1 MLLQRLVKYSQR
13 ISLPP
18 CLYAET
24 PVDWLIDLDTNGV
37 PRGMIDL
44 RQGSGKQKR
53 GNLHAVPT
61 LGNLR
66 TSAIMPLL
74 FCDNGGYV
82 LGRAAKDKKN
92 ARVQQQH
99 NAFKQ
104 LVAHCHQQLQLPET
118 RAVHEF
124 YQHHFAKLQ
133 VSHNYDPAGTVA
145 FRVDGQWVIDLPAV
159 QQFWAKYAAS
169 EYEIVGA
176 PMECLVCGQVK
187 PAVRRHYLPLK
198 GIPGGQSSGMSL
210 ISANAD
216 AFESYQLTEGFV
228 SPICLDCSERA
239 LKALDAL
246 MRDPNTSLRV
256 GKLVYCFW
264 TRQPT
269 QFSVVRLLDDPD
281 PNEVKQLLQSVVQ
294 GGTPSQ
300 PQAHDFYAVAL
311 SANSARVVVRS
322 YLETTLSE
330 VQRNLAQWF
339 RWQQLYAGDTP
350 VGVSRLTES
359 LYRKPKNRKGDD
371 QKADNSETDDRKRDD
386 IPAHVPETLIRCAI
400 TGTPLPMSILQLAI
414 QRNRAEQG
422 VTDNRARL
430 IQAVLYSHNYIQ
442 EVNESM
448 QYPTE
453 TQNHPAYK
461 CGRLLAVIERIQ
473 SAAIGNPNATLTD
486 RYYGSASTT
495 PASVFG
501 VLLRLTQPHL
511 SKLRKQR
518 EGLAIFLERILQDAM
533 PDHFPITLSPIE
545 QSLFALGYYHQRREF
560 FTPRNTAA
568 NLTAD
573 EQPTLMPEEVD
584 NDAND

>member
-1 MLLQRLVKYSQR
+1 MLLQRLVGYSQR

-24 PVDWLIDLDTNGV
+24 PVDWLIDLDANGA
-37 PRGMIDL
+37 PRGMVDL

-53 GNLHAVPT
+53 GQSHPAPT

-74 FCDNGGYV
+74 LCDNGGYV
-82 LGRAAKDKKN
+82 LGRAAKGKN
-92 ARVQQQH
+92 NQRVQQQH
-99 NAFKQ
+99 DAFKQ
-104 LVAHCHQQLQLPET
+104 LVAHCHQQIPLPET

-133 VSHNYDPAGTVA
+133 IPADYDPAETVA
-145 FRVDGQWVIDLPAV
+145 FRVDEQWVIDLPAV

-169 EYEIVGA
+169 KYEIVGA

-187 PAVRRHYLPLK
+187 PAVRRHYFPIK

-300 PQAHDFYAVAL
+300 PQANDFYAVAL

-350 VGVSRLTES
+350 VGVSRLAES
-359 LYRKPKNRKGDD
+359 LYRKPKNRKGDN
-371 QKADNSETDDRKRDD
+371 QKADDAKMNKRKADD
-386 IPAHVPETLIRCAI
+386 IPAHVSETLIRCAL
-400 TGTPLPMSILQLAI
+400 TGAPLPMSLLQLAI

-442 EVNESM
+442 EVNESV

-453 TQNHPAYK
+453 TQSHRAYK

-495 PASVFG
+495 PARVFG
-501 VLLRLTQPHL
+501 VLLRMTQPHL
-511 SKLRKQR
+511 SKLRKQNQ
-518 EGLAIFLERILQDAM
+518 GQAIALERALQDAM
-533 PDHFPITLSPIE
+533 PDQFPTTLTLTE
-545 QSLFALGYYHQRREF
+545 QGLFALGYYHQRREF

>member
-24 PVDWLIDLDTNGV
+24 PVDWLIDLDANGA
-37 PRGMIDL
+37 PRGMVDL

-53 GNLHAVPT
+53 GQPHPAPT

-82 LGRAAKDKKN
+82 LGLAAKGKN
-92 ARVQQQH
+92 NQRVQQQH
-99 NAFKQ
+99 DAFKQ
-104 LVAHCHQQLQLPET
+104 LVADCHQKLQLPET

-133 VSHNYDPAGTVA
+133 VPDDYDPAETVA

-159 QQFWAKYAAS
+159 QRFWAEYAKS
-169 EYEIVGA
+169 NYNLLGA

-187 PAVRRHYLPLK
+187 PALRAHYLPIK
-198 GIPGGQSSGMSL
+198 GIPGGQSSGMALVS
-210 ISANAD
+210 INSN
-216 AFESYQLTEGFV
+216 AFESYRLTEAFV

-239 LKALDAL
+239 LKALDTL

-281 PNEVKQLLQSVVQ
+281 PHEVKRLFETVAR
-294 GGTPSQ
+294 GGVPAQ
-300 PQAHDFYAVAL
+300 PQANEFYAVAL

-330 VQRNLAQWF
+330 VERNLARWF

-350 VGVSRLTES
+350 VGVFQLARA
-359 LYRKPKNRKGDD
+359 LYF
-371 QKADNSETDDRKRDD
+371 KADD

-400 TGTPLPMSILQLAI
+400 TGAPLPMSLLQLAI
-414 QRNRAEQG
+414 QRNRAEQS
-422 VTDNRARL
+422 VSDNRARL
-430 IQAVLYSHNYIQ
+430 IQAVLRSHNQ
-442 EVNESM
+442 
-448 QYPTE
+448 
-453 TQNHPAYK
+453 
-461 CGRLLAVIERIQ
+461 L
-473 SAAIGNPNATLTD
+473 
-486 RYYGSASTT
+486 
-495 PASVFG
+495 
-501 VLLRLTQPHL
+501 
-511 SKLRKQR
+511 
-518 EGLAIFLERILQDAM
+518 
-533 PDHFPITLSPIE
+533 
-545 QSLFALGYYHQRREF
+545 
-560 FTPRNTAA
+560 
-568 NLTAD
+568 
-573 EQPTLMPEEVD
+573 
-584 NDAND
+584 

>member
-1 MLLQRLVKYSQR
+1 MLLQRLVEYSQR
-13 ISLPP
+13 VSLPP
-18 CLYAET
+18 LMYADA
-24 PVDWLIDLDTNGV
+24 PVDWVIDLDANGT
-37 PRGMIDL
+37 PRGRMIDL
-44 RQGSGKQKR
+44 RQGSGKQQR
-53 GNLHAVPT
+53 GKLHAVPT

-82 LGRAAKDKKN
+82 LGRAAKGKKSE
-92 ARVQQQH
+92 RVQQQH
-99 NAFKQ
+99 DAFKQ
-104 LVAHCHQQLQLPET
+104 LVAHCHQQLPLPET

-133 VSHNYDPAGTVA
+133 IPADYDSAKTVA

-176 PMECLVCGQVK
+176 PMECLVCGRLK
-187 PAVRRHYLPLK
+187 PAVRRHYFPIK

-216 AFESYQLTEGFV
+216 AFESYRLTEGFV

-269 QFSVVRLLDDPD
+269 QFSVVRLLNDPD
-281 PNEVKQLLQSVVQ
+281 PNEVKQLLQSFVQ

-322 YLETTLSE
+322 YLETTLPA
-330 VQRNLAQWF
+330 VQCNLARWF
-339 RWQQLYAGDTP
+339 RWQQLYADDTP
-350 VGVSRLTES
+350 VGVFQLARD
-359 LYRKPKNRKGDD
+359 LYF
-371 QKADNSETDDRKRDD
+371 KADD

-400 TGTPLPMSILQLAI
+400 TGAPLPMSLLQLAI

-422 VTDNRARL
+422 VTNNRARL

-453 TQNHPAYK
+453 TQSHRAYK

-495 PASVFG
+495 PARVFG
-501 VLLRLTQPHL
+501 VLLRMTQPHL
-511 SKLRKQR
+511 SKLRKQNQ
-518 EGLAIFLERILQDAM
+518 GQAIALERALQDAM
-533 PDHFPITLSPIE
+533 PDQFPTTLSLTE
-545 QSLFALGYYHQRREF
+545 QGLFALGYYHQRREF
-560 FTPRNTAA
+560 FTPRNT
-568 NLTAD
+568 TTQTTGETPD
-573 EQPTLMPEEVD
+573 EQLTLTEEETE
-584 NDAND
+584 

>member
-1 MLLQRLVKYSQR
+1 MLLQRLVEYSQR
-13 ISLPP
+13 VSLPP
-18 CLYAET
+18 LLYADA
-24 PVDWLIDLDTNGV
+24 PVDWVIDLDANGT
-37 PRGMIDL
+37 PRGRMIDL
-44 RQGSGKQKR
+44 RQGSGKQQRSKLR
-53 GNLHAVPT
+53 AVPT

-66 TSAIMPLL
+66 TSAIMPLP

-82 LGRAAKDKKN
+82 LGRAAKGKKN

-124 YQHHFAKLQ
+124 YQHHFAKLPIP
-133 VSHNYDPAGTVA
+133 SDYDPAEPVT
-145 FRVDGQWVIDLPAV
+145 FRVNEQWVIDLPAV
-159 QQFWAKYAAS
+159 QQFWAEYAAS

-216 AFESYQLTEGFV
+216 AFESYRLTEGFV

-330 VQRNLAQWF
+330 VQRNLARWF

-350 VGVSRLTES
+350 VGVSRLAES

-430 IQAVLYSHNYIQ
+430 IQAVLRSHN
-442 EVNESM
+442 
-448 QYPTE
+448 
-453 TQNHPAYK
+453 
-461 CGRLLAVIERIQ
+461 LL
-473 SAAIGNPNATLTD
+473 
-486 RYYGSASTT
+486 
-495 PASVFG
+495 
-501 VLLRLTQPHL
+501 
-511 SKLRKQR
+511 
-518 EGLAIFLERILQDAM
+518 
-533 PDHFPITLSPIE
+533 
-545 QSLFALGYYHQRREF
+545 
-560 FTPRNTAA
+560 
-568 NLTAD
+568 
-573 EQPTLMPEEVD
+573 
-584 NDAND
+584 

>member
-1 MLLQRLVKYSQR
+1 MLLQRLVGYSQR

-24 PVDWLIDLDTNGV
+24 PVDWLIDLDANGA
-37 PRGMIDL
+37 PRGMVDL

-53 GNLHAVPT
+53 GQLHPAPT

-66 TSAIMPLL
+66 TSAIMPLP

-82 LGRAAKDKKN
+82 LGRAAKGKKSE
-92 ARVQQQH
+92 RVQQQH
-99 NAFKQ
+99 DAFKQ
-104 LVAHCHQQLQLPET
+104 LVAECHQQLQLPET

-133 VSHNYDPAGTVA
+133 VPDDYDPAETVA
-145 FRVDGQWVIDLPAV
+145 FRVNGQWVIDLPAV
-159 QQFWAKYAAS
+159 QQFWAEYAKS
-169 EYEIVGA
+169 NYNLLGA

-187 PAVRRHYLPLK
+187 PALRAHYLPIK
-198 GIPGGQSSGMSL
+198 GIPGGQSSGMALVS
-210 ISANAD
+210 INSN
-216 AFESYQLTEGFV
+216 AFESYRLTEAFV

-269 QFSVVRLLDDPD
+269 QFSVVRLLNAPD

-322 YLETTLSE
+322 YLETTLPA
-330 VQRNLAQWF
+330 VQCNLAQWF

-350 VGVSRLTES
+350 VGVFHLARA
-359 LYRKPKNRKGDD
+359 LYF
-371 QKADNSETDDRKRDD
+371 KADD

-400 TGTPLPMSILQLAI
+400 TGAPLPMSLLQLAI

-453 TQNHPAYK
+453 TQSHCAYK

-486 RYYGSASTT
+486 RYYGSASTA

-501 VLLRLTQPHL
+501 VLLRMTQPHL
-511 SKLRKQR
+511 SKLRKQNQ
-518 EGLAIFLERILQDAM
+518 GQAIALERALQDAM
-533 PDHFPITLSPIE
+533 PDQFPTTLSLTE
-545 QSLFALGYYHQRREF
+545 QGLFALGYYHQRREF

>member
-1 MLLQRLVKYSQR
+1 MLLQRLVGYSQR

-24 PVDWLIDLDTNGV
+24 PVDWLIDLDANGA
-37 PRGMIDL
+37 PRGMVDL

-53 GNLHAVPT
+53 GQSHPAPT

-74 FCDNGGYV
+74 LCDNGGYV
-82 LGRAAKDKKN
+82 LGLAAKGKN
-92 ARVQQQH
+92 NQRVQQQH
-99 NAFKQ
+99 DAFKQ

-124 YQHHFAKLQ
+124 YQHHFAKLPIP
-133 VSHNYDPAGTVA
+133 SDYDPAKPVT
-145 FRVDGQWVIDLPAV
+145 FRVNGQWVIDLPAV

-176 PMECLVCGQVK
+176 PMECLVCGRLK
-187 PAVRRHYLPLK
+187 PAVRRHYFPIK

-322 YLETTLSE
+322 YLETTLPA
-330 VQRNLAQWF
+330 VQCNLAQWF
-339 RWQQLYAGDTP
+339 RWQQLYASDTP
-350 VGVSRLTES
+350 VGVSRLAES

-422 VTDNRARL
+422 VTDDRARL

-473 SAAIGNPNATLTD
+473 RESIGNPNTTLTD

>member
-18 CLYAET
+18 LLYADA
-24 PVDWLIDLDTNGV
+24 PVDRLIDLDTNGV

-82 LGRAAKDKKN
+82 LGLAAKGKKSE
-92 ARVQQQH
+92 RVQQQH
-99 NAFKQ
+99 DAFKQ
-104 LVAHCHQQLQLPET
+104 LVAECHQQLQLPET

-124 YQHHFAKLQ
+124 YQHHFAKLT
-133 VSHNYDPAGTVA
+133 VPDDYDPAETVA
-145 FRVDGQWVIDLPAV
+145 FRVNGQWVIDLPAV
-159 QQFWAKYAAS
+159 QQFWADHAKSTYQLL
-169 EYEIVGA
+169 GA

-187 PAVRRHYLPLK
+187 PALRAHYLPIK
-198 GIPGGQSSGMSL
+198 GIPGGQSSGMALVS
-210 ISANAD
+210 INSN
-216 AFESYQLTEGFV
+216 AFESYRLTEGFV

-269 QFSVVRLLDDPD
+269 QFSVVRLLNDPD

-322 YLETTLSE
+322 YLETTLPA
-330 VQRNLAQWF
+330 VQCNLAQWF
-339 RWQQLYAGDTP
+339 RWQQLHASDTP
-350 VGVSRLTES
+350 VGVFQMART
-359 LYRKPKNRKGDD
+359 LYL
-371 QKADNSETDDRKRDD
+371 KADD
-386 IPAHVPETLIRCAI
+386 IPAHVPETLIRCAL
-400 TGTPLPMSILQLAI
+400 TGTPLPMSLLQLAI
-414 QRNRAEQG
+414 QRNRAEQS
-422 VTDNRARL
+422 VSDNRARL
-430 IQAVLYSHNYIQ
+430 IQAVLRSHNQ
-442 EVNESM
+442 
-448 QYPTE
+448 
-453 TQNHPAYK
+453 
-461 CGRLLAVIERIQ
+461 L
-473 SAAIGNPNATLTD
+473 
-486 RYYGSASTT
+486 
-495 PASVFG
+495 
-501 VLLRLTQPHL
+501 
-511 SKLRKQR
+511 
-518 EGLAIFLERILQDAM
+518 
-533 PDHFPITLSPIE
+533 
-545 QSLFALGYYHQRREF
+545 
-560 FTPRNTAA
+560 
-568 NLTAD
+568 
-573 EQPTLMPEEVD
+573 
-584 NDAND
+584 

>member
-1 MLLQRLVKYSQR
+1 MLLQRLVGYSQR

-37 PRGMIDL
+37 PRGRMIDL

-53 GNLHAVPT
+53 GKLHAVPT

-66 TSAIMPLL
+66 TSAIMPLP

-82 LGRAAKDKKN
+82 LGLAAKGKKSE
-92 ARVQQQH
+92 RVQQQH
-99 NAFKQ
+99 DAFKQ
-104 LVAHCHQQLQLPET
+104 LVADCHQKLQLPET

-133 VSHNYDPAGTVA
+133 VPDDYDPAETVA
-145 FRVDGQWVIDLPAV
+145 FRVNGQWVIDLPAV
-159 QQFWAKYAAS
+159 QQFWADYAKS
-169 EYEIVGA
+169 TYQLLGA

-187 PAVRRHYLPLK
+187 PALRAHYLPIK
-198 GIPGGQSSGMSL
+198 GIPGGQSSGMALVS
-210 ISANAD
+210 INSN
-216 AFESYQLTEGFV
+216 AFESYRLTEAFV

-281 PNEVKQLLQSVVQ
+281 PAQVKQLLETVAR
-294 GGTPSQ
+294 GGMPSD
-300 PQAHDFYAVAL
+300 PQANDFYAVAL

-350 VGVSRLTES
+350 VGVFQLARA
-359 LYRKPKNRKGDD
+359 LYF
-371 QKADNSETDDRKRDD
+371 KADD
-386 IPAHVPETLIRCAI
+386 IPAHVPETLIRCAL
-400 TGTPLPMSILQLAI
+400 TGTPLPMSLLQLAI
-414 QRNRAEQG
+414 QRNRAERS

-430 IQAVLYSHNYIQ
+430 IQAVLRSHNQ
-442 EVNESM
+442 
-448 QYPTE
+448 
-453 TQNHPAYK
+453 
-461 CGRLLAVIERIQ
+461 L
-473 SAAIGNPNATLTD
+473 
-486 RYYGSASTT
+486 
-495 PASVFG
+495 
-501 VLLRLTQPHL
+501 
-511 SKLRKQR
+511 
-518 EGLAIFLERILQDAM
+518 
-533 PDHFPITLSPIE
+533 
-545 QSLFALGYYHQRREF
+545 
-560 FTPRNTAA
+560 
-568 NLTAD
+568 
-573 EQPTLMPEEVD
+573 
-584 NDAND
+584 

>member
-18 CLYAET
+18 LLYADA
-24 PVDWLIDLDTNGV
+24 PVDRLIDLDTNGV
-37 PRGMIDL
+37 PHGMIDL

-82 LGRAAKDKKN
+82 LGLAAKGKN
-92 ARVQQQH
+92 NQRVQQQH
-99 NAFKQ
+99 DAFKQ
-104 LVAHCHQQLQLPET
+104 LVAECHQQLQLPET

-124 YQHHFAKLQ
+124 YQHHFAKLT
-133 VSHNYDPAGTVA
+133 VPDDYDPAETVA
-145 FRVDGQWVIDLPAV
+145 FRVNGQWVIDLPAV
-159 QQFWAKYAAS
+159 QQFWADHAKSTYQLL
-169 EYEIVGA
+169 GA

-187 PAVRRHYLPLK
+187 PALRAHYLPIK
-198 GIPGGQSSGMSL
+198 GIPGGQSSGMALVS
-210 ISANAD
+210 INSN
-216 AFESYQLTEGFV
+216 AFESYRLTEGFV

-281 PNEVKQLLQSVVQ
+281 PAQVKQLLETVAR
-294 GGTPSQ
+294 GGMPSD
-300 PQAHDFYAVAL
+300 PQANDFYAVAL

-339 RWQQLYAGDTP
+339 RWQQLHAGDTP
-350 VGVSRLTES
+350 VGVFQLARA
-359 LYRKPKNRKGDD
+359 LYF
-371 QKADNSETDDRKRDD
+371 KADD

-400 TGTPLPMSILQLAI
+400 TGTPLPMSLLQLAI

-430 IQAVLYSHNYIQ
+430 IQAVLRSHNQ
-442 EVNESM
+442 
-448 QYPTE
+448 
-453 TQNHPAYK
+453 
-461 CGRLLAVIERIQ
+461 L
-473 SAAIGNPNATLTD
+473 
-486 RYYGSASTT
+486 
-495 PASVFG
+495 
-501 VLLRLTQPHL
+501 
-511 SKLRKQR
+511 
-518 EGLAIFLERILQDAM
+518 
-533 PDHFPITLSPIE
+533 
-545 QSLFALGYYHQRREF
+545 
-560 FTPRNTAA
+560 
-568 NLTAD
+568 
-573 EQPTLMPEEVD
+573 
-584 NDAND
+584 

>member
-1 MLLQRLVKYSQR
+1 MLLQRLVGYSQR

-145 FRVDGQWVIDLPAV
+145 FRVNGQWVIDLPAV

-216 AFESYQLTEGFV
+216 AFESYRLTEGFV

-269 QFSVVRLLDDPD
+269 QFSVVRLLNDPD

-300 PQAHDFYAVAL
+300 PQTHDFYAVAL

-350 VGVSRLTES
+350 VGVFQLARA
-359 LYRKPKNRKGDD
+359 LYF
-371 QKADNSETDDRKRDD
+371 KADD

-400 TGTPLPMSILQLAI
+400 TGTPLPMSLLQLAI
-414 QRNRAEQG
+414 QRNRAERS

-430 IQAVLYSHNYIQ
+430 IQAVLCSHN
-442 EVNESM
+442 
-448 QYPTE
+448 
-453 TQNHPAYK
+453 
-461 CGRLLAVIERIQ
+461 LL
-473 SAAIGNPNATLTD
+473 
-486 RYYGSASTT
+486 
-495 PASVFG
+495 
-501 VLLRLTQPHL
+501 
-511 SKLRKQR
+511 
-518 EGLAIFLERILQDAM
+518 
-533 PDHFPITLSPIE
+533 
-545 QSLFALGYYHQRREF
+545 
-560 FTPRNTAA
+560 
-568 NLTAD
+568 
-573 EQPTLMPEEVD
+573 
-584 NDAND
+584 

>member
-1 MLLQRLVKYSQR
+1 MLLQRLVEYSQR
-13 ISLPP
+13 VSLPP
-18 CLYAET
+18 CLYE
-24 PVDWLIDLDTNGV
+24 PKEVRWLIRLSADGKPL
-37 PRGMIDL
+37 GM
-44 RQGSGKQKR
+44 
-53 GNLHAVPT
+53 VPT
-61 LGNLR
+61 SGEDEERGIRHPVPSAKR
-66 TSAIMPLL
+66 TSGVRAFL
-74 FCDNGGYV
+74 FCDKGSYV
-82 LGRAAKDKKN
+82 LGIAEQN
-92 ARVQQQH
+92 ADPQLAQKQH
-99 NAFKQ
+99 QAFKE
-104 LVAHCHQQLQLPET
+104 LVARCHETLGLPET
-118 RAVHEF
+118 HAVNEF
-124 YQHHFAKLQ
+124 YQRYFGQLQ
-133 VSHNYDPAGTVA
+133 VPPDCKPSDIIA
-145 FRVDGQWVIDLPAV
+145 FAVGERWVTDLPEV
-159 QQFWAKYAAS
+159 QRFWADYAA
-169 EYEIVGA
+169 EA
-176 PMECLVCGQVK
+176 FNLADRRMQCLVCGQVR
-187 PAVRRHYLPLK
+187 PVVRRHQVAIK
-198 GIPGGQSSGMSL
+198 IPKIGQPSGMALVST
-210 ISANAD
+210 NAD
-216 AFESYQLTEGFV
+216 AFRSYGLKESFGA
-228 SPICLDCSERA
+228 PICLECSERSHNA
-239 LKALDAL
+239 LNELI
-246 MRDPNTSLRV
+246 RNPNTSLQV
-256 GKLVYCFW
+256 GELVYCFW

-269 QFSVVRLLDDPD
+269 QFSVVRLLNDPD

-330 VQRNLAQWF
+330 VRRNLAQWF

-350 VGVSRLTES
+350 VGVPGLAES
-359 LYRKPKNRKGDD
+359 LYRKPKNRKGDN

-400 TGTPLPMSILQLAI
+400 TGTPLPMSLLQLAI

-473 SAAIGNPNATLTD
+473 RESIGNPNTTLTD

-518 EGLAIFLERILQDAM
+518 EGLAIFLERILQDAV

-545 QSLFALGYYHQRREF
+545 QSLFTLGYYHQRREF